1 MLSCP
6 SCPPSL
12 SHPVDPPP
20 FLSLQVKVKS
30 SSVIQSPKLT
40 VSVQPPLAVTQEQF
54 VLENM
59 GQCVTAAQ
67 L

>member
-1 MLSCP
+1 M
-6 SCPPSL
+6 PPSL
-12 SHPVDPPP
+12 SHPTDPSLL
-20 FLSLQVKVKS
+20 LSLQVKVKS

-59 GQCVTAAQ
+59 GQCVTAHIFKY
-67 L
+67 

>member
-1 MLSCP
+1 MYKCCP
-6 SCPPSL
+6 SCPPASL
-12 SHPVDPPP
+12 

-40 VSVQPPLAVTQEQF
+40 VSVRPPLAVTQEQF